1 MYSHMNQ
8 KRWKKTL
15 EFEMFFVY
23 SIIDLFTLF
32 QEFEFGF
39 LYKKIQCV
47 ARSIVVKPITV
58 EPIRV

>member
-1 MYSHMNQ
+1 
-8 KRWKKTL
+8 
-15 EFEMFFVY
+15 MFFVY

-32 QEFEFGF
+32 QDFEFVF

-47 ARSIVVKPITV
+47 ARSIVVKPITI